1 MLRFKPIASAARAV
15 DYFAK
20 TDGGYYHG
28 EAGLRFEWGGKAASK
43 LGLAGEPDQKQFARL
58 MNGLDPNTG
67 EQLTAK
73 LISNRI
79 PAWDVTASVPKG
91 VRPYLAPAVTQAVHS
106 AMP

>member
-28 EAGLRFEWGGKAASK
+28 DAGLRCEWGGKAATM
-43 LGLAGEPDQKQFARL
+43 LGLSGEPDAKQFARL

-67 EQLTAK
+67 K
-73 LISNRI
+73 
-79 PAWDVTASVPKG
+79 
-91 VRPYLAPAVTQAVHS
+91 
-106 AMP
+106 